1 MKLVLLK
8 DVKHLGKVG
17 EEINVKAGYARNY
30 LLPTQSALT
39 PTNENIEIINKMKDE
54 LLKKEQ
60 EAKDVAMLLK
70 EKMAGYNQ
78 VHIVK
83 TKDDSNELF
92 GSITLQNI
100 IDKIKEDGHVIEK
113 KQINL
118 PSGAIKE
125 LGSYRANI
133 SLHPEVA
140 CDIEIIAEKSENT
153 EETV

>member
-1 MKLVLLK
+1 MCIR
-8 DVKHLGKVG
+8 D
-17 EEINVKAGYARNY
+17 R
-30 LLPTQSALT
+30 
-39 PTNENIEIINKMKDE
+39 MKDE

-100 IDKIKEDGHVIEK
+100 IDKMKEDGHEIEK

-125 LGSYRANI
+125 LGTYRANI

-140 CDIEIIAEKSENT
+140 CDIEIVAEKSEDT
-153 EETV
+153 E